1 MAKEADINNGHI
13 DIAHDIAE
21 ALMRI
26 NLSSYQYRIMW
37 CIIRKTWGWH
47 KSKDKIS
54 LTQFEIM
61 TGLERRHIN
70 KALKDLKDKNI
81 IVIDRNNYINIY
93 KFNSHYNT
101 WKVKTS
107 ADIGTS
113 ADISTK
119 VVPIQAP
126 ELVPIEAHTEEKKE
140 TIQKKEIIDIFDY
153 WNKKEIITHRK
164 LDQATKGGINAKLED
179 YSLEEIKQAIHN
191 YSVIQKNEDELY
203 YWDHKWT
210 LKDFMQR
217 GFEKFKDKDIAHDNY
232 LKNEFRKD
240 KLK

>member
-1 MAKEADINNGHI
+1 M
-13 DIAHDIAE
+13 IA
-21 ALMRI
+21 
-26 NLSSYQYRIMW
+26 
-37 CIIRKTWGWH
+37 
-47 KSKDKIS
+47 
-54 LTQFEIM
+54 
-61 TGLERRHIN
+61 
-70 KALKDLKDKNI
+70 
-81 IVIDRNNYINIY
+81 IDRNNHINTY
-93 KFNSHYNT
+93 KFNSHYDT
-101 WKVKTS
+101 WKLKSSVNLNTSVKLNTTLVS
-107 ADIGTS
+107 K
-113 ADISTK
+113 STPK
-119 VVPIQAP
+119 
-126 ELVPIEAHTEEKKE
+126 LVSKSTHTKEKKE

-203 YWDHKWT
+203 YWNHKWT